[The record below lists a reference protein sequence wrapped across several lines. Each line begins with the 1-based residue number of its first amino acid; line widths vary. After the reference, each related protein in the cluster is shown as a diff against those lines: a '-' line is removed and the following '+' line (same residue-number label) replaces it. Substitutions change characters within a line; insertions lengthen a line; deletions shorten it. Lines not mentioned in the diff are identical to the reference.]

1 MRFLQFNKG
10 VQGETQAVEGE
21 ERYFLRTKGCST
33 NLAMKIVMISTNL
46 VIKVVMISTN
56 LVMKIVMILKVE
68 VIVKEI
74 ERDYDGNP
82 GTC

>member
-1 MRFLQFNKG
+1 MHFLQFNKG

-46 VIKVVMISTN
+46 V
-56 LVMKIVMILKVE
+56 MKIVMILKVE
-68 VIVKEI
+68 VIAKEI

>member
-1 MRFLQFNKG
+1 MHFLQFNKG

-33 NLAMKIVMISTNL
+33 NLA
-46 VIKVVMISTN
+46 IKVVMISTN